1 MRTCPLC
8 GSNSNLQQQWGS
20 RLIRCP
26 ECRLVYVDQL
36 PSLDELKHM
45 YAEDFFKGDASYA
58 DYVGEKASLQH
69 NFQARIRA
77 LKALQP
83 SGKLYEAGC
92 AHGFFL
98 ELARK
103 YWDVRGSDIS
113 AEAIAYAR
121 DVLKLDVVVGD
132 FETNPPEP
140 SAYDV
145 VVMWDTIEHLY
156 DPFLALAK
164 SAAALKPGGILGL
177 TTGDIDRLLP
187 QVQRRSWRLIHP
199 THLYYFS
206 AQSITRALHAAG
218 LEVISI
224 EYVGNARTLRQMAQ
238 ILTFGQTRKSW
249 RHDLLRQ
256 IERLPFMGLYIPVNL
271 FDIMFVIARKP
282 M

>member
-1 MRTCPLC
+1 M
-8 GSNSNLQQQWGS
+8 
-20 RLIRCP
+20 
-26 ECRLVYVDQL
+26 DQL

-140 SAYDV
+140 AAYDV